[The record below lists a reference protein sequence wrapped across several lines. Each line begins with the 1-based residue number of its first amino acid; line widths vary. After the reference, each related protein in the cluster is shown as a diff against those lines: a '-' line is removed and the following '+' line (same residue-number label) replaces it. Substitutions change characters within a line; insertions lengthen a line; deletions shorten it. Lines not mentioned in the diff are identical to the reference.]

1 MMTSP
6 WLSVTAAAFAQGSGS
21 FVQAQSHQTG
31 MHQADDAA
39 AMVQPL
45 NVSVG
50 DLEEMEIYGA
60 AGDKVGEVDA
70 VLVDG
75 SGQPVAVA
83 AAVGG
88 FLGMDQRDVV
98 LGLDQLRKDGDRLTV
113 AMSKEQMEVLQSS
126 TRMTDVAHRRVRS
139 SGL

>member
-1 MMTSP
+1 MITSP
-6 WLSVTAAAFAQGSGS
+6 WLSVTAAAFAGGSGS

-50 DLEEMEIYGA
+50 DLEEMAIYGA
-60 AGDKVGEVDA
+60 AGDKVGEVDT

-75 SGQPVAVA
+75 WASRPLLPPLSAGSSAWASG
-83 AAVGG
+83 
-88 FLGMDQRDVV
+88 
-98 LGLDQLRKDGDRLTV
+98 T
-113 AMSKEQMEVLQSS
+113 SS
-126 TRMTDVAHRRVRS
+126 LASTSCARMVTGSPWR
-139 SGL
+139 